1 MGTPMFAIPA
11 LEGLLREGYSVIAVY
26 TRPDKPAGRGQR
38 LISTP
43 VKKLATGHNIPV
55 IQPGTLKSETA
66 ACVLK
71 ELKPDLLVVAA
82 YGCILPKTVLS
93 LPVHGCLNIH
103 PSLLPCYRG
112 ASPVVFALLGGEQV
126 TGVTIMLMDE
136 GVDSGPI
143 MAQRKVD
150 ISADNTTGSLTE
162 KLAYVGAELLLE
174 TLPKWLSG
182 GIKPQ
187 AQDNSQATYSRIINA
202 GAGEIYWH
210 LEAVEIWRRIRAYHP
225 WPGTYTWWRGK
236 RLKIYSGTPLNMKS
250 SGQPGEVIALNN
262 GRTVAIGTG
271 EGYLELY
278 HLQLEGKQQMTAVE
292 FARGQREFVG
302 SVLG

>member
-1 MGTPMFAIPA
+1 MFAIPA
-11 LEGLLREGYSVIAVY
+11 LEGLLREGYSVVAVY

-38 LISTP
+38 LLSTP
-43 VKKLATGHNIPV
+43 VKKLATERNIPI
-55 IQPGTLKSETA
+55 IQPDTLRSEA
-66 ACVLK
+66 AARVLE

-93 LPVHGCLNIH
+93 LPVHGCLNVH

-112 ASPVVFALLGGEQV
+112 ASPVAFALLGGEQV
-126 TGVTIMLMDE
+126 SGVTIMLMDE

-143 MAQRKVD
+143 VAQRKVD
-150 ISADNTTGSLTE
+150 ISADDTTGSLTD

-174 TLPKWLSG
+174 TLAKWLSG
-182 GIKPQ
+182 EIKPQ
-187 AQDNSQATYSRIINA
+187 AQDNSQATYSHIINA
-202 GAGEIYWH
+202 GDGVIDWH

-225 WPGTYTWWRGK
+225 WPGAYTWWRGK
-236 RLKIYSGTPLNMKS
+236 RLKIYTGTPLNMKS
-250 SGQPGEVIALNN
+250 KGQSGEVIALYK
-262 GRTVAIGTG
+262 GRAVGVVTG
-271 EGYLELY
+271 EDYLEIY
-278 HLQLEGKQQMTAVE
+278 HLQLEGKQEMTAVE

>member
-1 MGTPMFAIPA
+1 MFAIPA
-11 LEGLLREGYSVIAVY
+11 LEGLLREGYSVVAVY

-43 VKKLATGHNIPV
+43 VKKLATERNIPV
-55 IQPGTLKSETA
+55 IQPATLKAEA
-66 ACVLK
+66 AVRVLE

-93 LPVHGCLNIH
+93 LPVHGCLNVH

-112 ASPVVFALLGGEQV
+112 ASPVAFALLGGEQV
-126 TGVTIMLMDE
+126 SGVTIMLMDE
-136 GVDSGPI
+136 GIDSGPI
-143 MAQRKVD
+143 MAQQKVD
-150 ISADNTTGSLTE
+150 ISADSTTGSLTD
-162 KLAYVGAELLLE
+162 KLAYIGAELLLE

-182 GIKPQ
+182 EIKPQ

-202 GAGEIYWH
+202 GDGEIDWH

-225 WPGTYTWWRGK
+225 WPGAYTWWRGK
-236 RLKIYSGTPLNMKS
+236 RLKIYSGTPLSMKS
-250 SGQPGEVIALNN
+250 SGQPGEVIALYK
-262 GRTVAIGTG
+262 GRAIVVVSG
-271 EGYLELY
+271 EGCIELY
-278 HLQLEGKQQMTAVE
+278 HLKLEGKQEMTAAE

>member
-11 LEGLLREGYSVIAVY
+11 LEGLLREDYSVVAVY

-43 VKKLATGHNIPV
+43 VKKLAIERSIPV
-55 IQPGTLKSETA
+55 IQPNTLKSEA
-66 ACVLK
+66 AAHVLE
-71 ELKPDLLVVAA
+71 ELKPDLLVIAA

-93 LPVHGCLNIH
+93 LPVHGSLNVH

-112 ASPVVFALLGGEQV
+112 ASPVAFALLGGEQV
-126 TGVTIMLMDE
+126 SGVTIMLMDE

-143 MAQRKVD
+143 VAKRKVD
-150 ISADNTTGSLTE
+150 ISAGDTTGSLTD

-182 GIKPQ
+182 EIKPQ
-187 AQDNSQATYSRIINA
+187 AQDHSQATYSRIIKA
-202 GAGEIYWH
+202 GDGEIDWH

-225 WPGTYTWWRGK
+225 WPGAYTLWRGK
-236 RLKIYSGTPLNMKS
+236 RLKIYTGTPLNIKS
-250 SGQPGEVIALNN
+250 SGQPGEVIALHK
-262 GRTVAIGTG
+262 GRTVAVVTG

-278 HLQLEGKQQMTAVE
+278 HLQLEGKQGMTAVE